1 MTESLKLSPSKPT
14 RVAMARAWRK
24 KAQKWLSDHDW
35 QIVGALWCIALALGY
50 LGFATYS
57 ARHNQSHSIWD
68 NFYLTMQ
75 LFTMESG
82 SVQGIDNWSL
92 GVARFLAPVAALYTA
107 ITALALVFRE
117 QLQMLRVRF
126 ISNHVVICGLGR
138 RGLTLATRFLDRG
151 DQVVVIERDQTNE
164 RIAQCL
170 DSGAIVILGNA
181 SDPEILLKAGVDRA
195 EHLISVC
202 GEDGINAEVAVD
214 AREISS
220 RRKRGPLKCVVQ
232 IDDFELCR
240 LLKGQE
246 LGMVAANVFRLEF
259 FNSFQRGARALME
272 DHPPFDDAMDKVPH
286 ILVVGVGR
294 MGESLVTNIARAW
307 RRMHPDSHERFRVTL
322 IDRRAREKC
331 QLLILK
337 NPLLETACDLTPREM
352 DVRSSAFLEGRFL
365 FDSSE
370 KCDVTRAYVLLD
382 NDSRALSA
390 AMVLL
395 KNLRGYAVPIIVRL
409 AHEGGLGTLLHGA
422 DETREGFG
430 SLYAFGLLEKTCTP
444 DLVLHGT
451 HEALSQAIH
460 QEYLDRQ
467 ASSEKTQSR
476 ESRLVSWKNTPEEA
490 RDYFRRQADQIG
502 VMLKKVGCTIEP
514 LAHLDAHVFEFGEHE
529 VESLARSIHDF
540 HIVDV
545 GRRSP
550 AFAVGFDGIAVDSNP
565 TPVAWEHRSE
575 KTKNLY
581 RAVVRR
587 LPEFLAKVDFQIYRL
602 K

>member
-1 MTESLKLSPSKPT
+1 MIRT
-14 RVAMARAWRK
+14 WRK
-24 KAQKWLSDHDW
+24 KAQKWLADHDW
-35 QIVGALWCIALALGY
+35 QIVGALWGLALVLGY
-50 LGFATYS
+50 VGFATYS

-82 SVQGIDNWSL
+82 SVQGIDNLSL

-117 QLQMLRVRF
+117 QLQMMRVRF
-126 ISNHVVICGLGR
+126 ISKHVVICGLGR
-138 RGLTLATRFLDRG
+138 RGLTLTHRFLERG

-164 RIAQCL
+164 RITQCA
-170 DSGAIVILGNA
+170 DSGAIVVIGDA

-195 EHLISVC
+195 EYLISVC

-214 AREISS
+214 ARDISS
-220 RRKRGPLKCVVQ
+220 RRKVGPLKCVVQ

-240 LLKGQE
+240 LLRGQE
-246 LGMVAANVFRLEF
+246 LGMVTANAFRLEF
-259 FNSFQRGARALME
+259 FNSFLRGARALME
-272 DHPPFDDAMDKVPH
+272 EHPPFDEAIDKVPH
-286 ILVVGVGR
+286 LLVVGVGR
-294 MGESLVTNIARAW
+294 MGESLVTNAARAW
-307 RRMHPDSHERFRVTL
+307 RRMHPDASERLRVTL
-322 IDRRAREKC
+322 IDRSAREKS

-337 NPLLETACDLTPREM
+337 NPLLEKVCDLTPREM

-365 FDSSE
+365 FDSRGE
-370 KCDVTRAYVLLD
+370 CDVTRVYVLLD
-382 NDSRALSA
+382 SDSRALSA

-395 KNLRGYAVPIIVRL
+395 KNLRGHSVPIIVRL

-430 SLYAFGLLEKTCTP
+430 SLYAFGLLEKTCKP

-460 QEYLDRQ
+460 QELADRQ
-467 ASSEKTQSR
+467 ASSSVASSSEPT
-476 ESRLVSWKNTPEEA
+476 LASWKDIPEEA
-490 RDYFRRQADQIG
+490 RDYFRRRADQIV

-514 LAHLDAHVFEFGEHE
+514 LAHLDAHVFEFTDHE
-529 VESLARSIHDF
+529 VEPLARSIHDF
-540 HIVDV
+540 HLEEA
-545 GRRSP
+545 GRKRSTLP
-550 AFAVGFDGIAVDSNP
+550 AGFDGMALDSNP
-565 TPVAWEHRSE
+565 TPVPWEHRSE
-575 KTKNLY
+575 KSKDTY
-581 RAVVRR
+581 RAMVRR
-587 LPEFLAKVDFQIYRL
+587 LPAFLARVDFQVYRL